1 MMKKHPGLFQFLFLV
16 SCLAVSACQPKVSQP
31 ESLIQTPALF
41 SSESSEVSPT
51 ETPNPEP
58 TEVHGELLISDDF
71 ESSSSLCKSETAAS
85 AFITNCSDN
94 RLTINQSIGRRKV
107 DILVM
112 KELPSQLKSFSL
124 EIETISAS
132 GEKAKS
138 DQNNYGFYFI
148 DEGGQYHAL
157 RLTAQYFNFETWS
170 KNGEINIEEK
180 TNLAFSPL
188 IKSASQSNT
197 LRLDCS
203 ATGCDFFANGNL
215 AGRSPVGISDKAK
228 AVGLFARSDWD
239 QHFGQVEFKKL
250 RVFSLGGDP
259 LNTQLYSMEDPLTS
273 GGQIFAGTGLS
284 GAFNQYE
291 ADGFHFSPVIPFG
304 YYGVKGGPAL
314 GDMSARVSLNMEISP
329 GVSGSRYAGLVCR
342 SSQEGMV
349 MAVIR
354 ADGTYSIY
362 RDTPKQPFALLAQ
375 KTSDTILPGLAENK
389 LRLDCIGDQ
398 IKFYINEALVESLT
412 DTRYGLRFGR
422 AGLFTKAGGIPDPDA
437 VIFRDFSITEIR

>member
-1 MMKKHPGLFQFLFLV
+1 MMKKHPGIFRFLLLV
-16 SCLAVSACQPKVSQP
+16 SCLAVSACQPKVAQP

-85 AFITNCSDN
+85 AFIAKCSDN
-94 RLTINQSIGRRKV
+94 RLTINQSDGRSKV
-107 DILVM
+107 DIQVIR
-112 KELPSQLKSFSL
+112 ELPIQFKTFSL
-124 EIETISAS
+124 EVETLSAAS
-132 GEKAKS
+132 GKAKS
-138 DQNNYGFYFI
+138 DQNNYGLYFI
-148 DEGGQYHAL
+148 DESGQYHAL

-170 KNGEINIEEK
+170 NNGEIKVEEK
-180 TNLAFSPL
+180 TNLAYSAL
-188 IKSASQSNT
+188 IRSVSQSNT

-203 ATGCDFFANGNL
+203 SAWCDFFANGNL
-215 AGRSPVGISDKAK
+215 AGRSPVGITDKIK
-228 AVGLFARSDWD
+228 VVGLFARSGWD
-239 QHFGQVEFKKL
+239 QQFGQVEFKKL
-250 RVFSLGGDP
+250 RVYSLGGDP
-259 LNTQLYSMEDPLTS
+259 LNTQPYSMEDPLTS
-273 GGQIFAGTGLS
+273 GSEVFAGTGLS
-284 GAFNQYE
+284 GAFNRYE
-291 ADGFHFSPVIPFG
+291 IDGFHFSPVIPFG

-314 GDMSARVSLNMEISP
+314 GDMSARVTLKMEISP
-329 GVSGSRYAGLVCR
+329 GISGSRYAGLVCR
-342 SSQEGMV
+342 SSQDGMV

-375 KTSDTILPGLAENK
+375 KASDTILPGLAENK

-422 AGLFTKAGGIPDPDA
+422 AGFFTKAGGIPDPDA
-437 VIFRDFSITEIR
+437 VIFSDFSITEVR